1 VTVRGITPQ
10 AMVGICERQT
20 PSLARMRSSKV
31 GLKRLLRVMS
41 VWEREESDVFRL
53 RTDEALDE
61 SF

>member
-1 VTVRGITPQ
+1 
-10 AMVGICERQT
+10 
-20 PSLARMRSSKV
+20 MRSSKV